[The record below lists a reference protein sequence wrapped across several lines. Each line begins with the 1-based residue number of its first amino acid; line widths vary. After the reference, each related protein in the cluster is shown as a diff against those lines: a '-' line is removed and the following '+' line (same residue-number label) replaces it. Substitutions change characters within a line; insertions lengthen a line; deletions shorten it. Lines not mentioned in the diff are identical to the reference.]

1 MARRDV
7 EFNAEGV
14 TLRGW
19 FYAAGTGGTPAP
31 AVVLAHGF
39 SAVKEMYLDSFAEV
53 FASAGLNVLVFDN
66 RNFGASDGEPRQEID
81 PWAQVRDYRH
91 AITYAGTLPEVA
103 PGRIGI
109 WGSSYSGGH
118 VLVVAA
124 IDRRVKAVVCQVP
137 LISGHDNLRALVRA
151 DFIAGLREQF
161 EADRLARFNGEPPL
175 LVPVVDEDPLA
186 PSALPTAD
194 SWQWFTETG
203 KTRAPAW
210 LNEVTL
216 RSVEMFTE
224 YEPVTYLPYISPT
237 PLLLAV
243 AEGDHL
249 VPAELAIAAYEKAH
263 QPKELVILPG
273 GHFDAYTVGFDAS
286 SGPARDW
293 FVRHLTP

>member
-19 FYAAGTGGTPAP
+19 FYAAGTGGAPAP
-31 AVVLAHGF
+31 AVVMAHGF

-53 FASAGLNVLVFDN
+53 FAAAGLNVLVFDN

-124 IDRRVKAVVCQVP
+124 IDRRVKAVVSQVP

-161 EADRLARFNGEPPL
+161 EADRLARFNGEPPV

-249 VPAELAIAAYEKAH
+249 VPVELAIAAYEKAH

-293 FVRHLTP
+293 FVRHLAP